1 MCFYKV
7 VCGWGVLDISVVER
21 RKKEEWGKLTEK
33 QKGGR
38 AECVDMYISGRQR
51 SLYTVSVED

>member
-1 MCFYKV
+1 M
-7 VCGWGVLDISVVER
+7 LDISVVER
-21 RKKEEWGKLTEK
+21 RKKEEWGKLTVK